1 MSKLKTKNTNQNEIP
16 PYTENDLRLIQEAK
30 DSLIQRAKEA
40 DLKLDQK
47 KVMAAIDLAAEAHR
61 GQYRASGEPYVLHPI
76 AVAEILTELKLDT
89 SSIMTAVLHDT
100 IEDTSLT
107 ADDIERQCGK
117 DVAKLV
123 DGVTKL
129 AKIEYQPEHVKQAE
143 NFRKLLLAISED
155 IRVLLVKLADRLHN
169 MRTIKHIKNPQKR
182 IRIAHETMEIYS
194 PLAER
199 IGIHKFKNELQD
211 LAFAEL
217 HPEIRKSILN
227 RLEFL
232 RKEGTPLVE
241 TIIAEI
247 TANLTQA
254 GIQAEVSGR
263 EKTSCSIWRK
273 MEHKNVAFEQL
284 ADIIA
289 FRVLVPTDYDCYKT
303 LGVMHTKYHMIP
315 GGFKDFISTPKAN
328 GYQSLHTIVMGPEQR
343 CIEIQIRTYEMHQVA
358 EYGVAAHW
366 GYKEKVEAGT
376 EGTQFRWIR
385 ELLEI
390 LDNASNAEE
399 FLENTKLEM
408 YYDQVFCFT
417 PKGDLIALPKGA
429 TPVDFAFAL
438 HSNIGLSC
446 IGARVNGRIVPLKTQ
461 LENGD
466 QVEILRSKTPMP
478 SPTWEKFVVT
488 GKARAEIKKFVRS
501 KQKEEYLNLGRAMLI
516 KTFQQNGKEFVEKSL
531 AAVSDQF
538 KRENAED
545 VILGVGEGLIN
556 RIDVFKAVYPD
567 DNVVEKKSMN
577 PFALLKFKNKK
588 PTPEK
593 VESIPIKG
601 LIPGMAIH
609 FAGCC
614 HPLPGD
620 RIVGIV
626 NTGKGITIHTADCEM
641 LENFAATPERWID
654 VSWEGVGDDMYVG
667 RLKVT
672 VSNEPGS
679 LAEITHA
686 IAVDRANISNIKIIG
701 RSLDFFE
708 LTLDLE
714 VKGVQQLSNLITSL
728 RALHCVH
735 SVERYRS

>member
-1 MSKLKTKNTNQNEIP
+1 MPDSISQKIAEKPKKSYSAEDLTIIEAVKQDFITKIAKIYSRSNLATISK
-16 PYTENDLRLIQEAK
+16 A
-30 DSLIQRAKEA
+30 
-40 DLKLDQK
+40 LD
-47 KVMAAIDLAAEAHR
+47 MAIVGHE

-89 SSIMTAVLHDT
+89 GSIVTALLHDT
-100 IEDTSLT
+100 VEDTKISK
-107 ADDIERQCGK
+107 DRIREEFGEDI
-117 DVAKLV
+117 AKLV

-129 AKIEYQPEHVKQAE
+129 AKIEYQPEHIKQAE

-169 MRTIKHIKNPQKR
+169 MRTIKHHKNPQKR
-182 IRIAHETMEIYS
+182 LRISHETMEIYS

-232 RKEGTPLVE
+232 RKEGVPLVE

-247 TANLTQA
+247 KSTLDAA
-254 GIQAEVSGR
+254 GIKADVSGR

-273 MEHKNVAFEQL
+273 MEKKNVAFEQL

-289 FRVLVPTDYDCYKT
+289 FRILVDSVEDCYRV
-303 LGVMHTKYHMIP
+303 LGVIHTQYHMIP
-315 GGFKDFISTPKAN
+315 GGFKDFISTPKNN
-328 GYQSLHTIVMGPEQR
+328 GYQSLHTLVMGPEQR

-358 EYGVAAHW
+358 ELGVAAHW
-366 GYKEKVEAGT
+366 AYKQNAKNESG
-376 EGTQFRWIR
+376 QYRWIR

-390 LDNASNAEE
+390 LDNASTAEE

-417 PKGDLIALPKGA
+417 PKGDLIALPRGA
-429 TPVDFAFAL
+429 TPIDFAFAL
-438 HSNIGLSC
+438 HSDIGLSC

-461 LENGD
+461 LEHGD
-466 QVEILRSKTPMP
+466 QVEILRSKTATP
-478 SPTWEKFVVT
+478 SPSWEKFVVT
-488 GKARAEIKKFVRS
+488 GKARSEIRKYIRS
-501 KQKEEYLNLGRAMLI
+501 RQHEEFLNLGRSILLR
-516 KTFQQNGKEFVEKSL
+516 TFQQAKHEFNEADLSSVLDRFKKDSVEDLIS
-531 AAVSDQF
+531 A
-538 KRENAED
+538 
-545 VILGVGEGLIN
+545 VGEGIIS
-556 RIDVFKAVYPD
+556 RIDVFKALHPD
-567 DNVVEKKSMN
+567 QKISDKKSLN
-577 PFALLKFKNKK
+577 PLSLLKFKNRKIDEETKK
-588 PTPEK
+588 P
-593 VESIPIKG
+593 VSIQG

-626 NTGKGITIHTADCEM
+626 NTGKGITIHTADCEL
-641 LENFAATPERWID
+641 LENFAGTPERWID
-654 VSWEGVGDDMYVG
+654 VSWEGIGEDRYVG
-667 RLKVT
+667 RIKIT
-672 VSNEPGS
+672 VSNESGS
-679 LAEITHA
+679 LAMVTNA
-686 IAVDRANISNIKIIG
+686 IAADKANISNIKIVG

-708 LTLDLE
+708 LLVDIE
-714 VKGVQQLSNLITSL
+714 VKGVNQLSNLIIAL
-728 RALHCVH
+728 RALDCVH
-735 SVERYRS
+735 SVDRYKS